1 VDREG
6 ERLGGGSGPFRLMSQ
21 TTRTFFAIE
30 IPEPMG
36 RALREVQRTLA
47 PELTGCRW
55 TSEKTPFH
63 LTLAFLGDVRNG
75 DLGRLVEAVAT
86 SVGQFP
92 PCELHFEGVGAFPSP
107 RRPRVVWA
115 GLPAREPTLLDEI
128 QLGVAGVAA
137 AAGYPS
143 DERFHPHVTL
153 GRFKPGRRGP
163 CDLTEVVERYRS
175 WSCGEFTALEVVGF
189 ASRLAAEGPSYEP
202 LGRAR
207 LAGAKSPPS
216 P

>member
-1 VDREG
+1 
-6 ERLGGGSGPFRLMSQ
+6 MSQ

-36 RALREVQRTLA
+36 SALREVQRTLA

-55 TSEKTPFH
+55 SSEKTAFH
-63 LTLAFLGDVRNG
+63 MTLAFLGDVRNG
-75 DLGRLVEAVAT
+75 DLGRLVEAVA
-86 SVGQFP
+86 SRVGRCP

-115 GLPAREPTLLDEI
+115 GLPARKPALLDEI
-128 QLGVAGVAA
+128 QCAVAGAA
-137 AAGYPS
+137 TKAGYPS
-143 DERFHPHVTL
+143 DDRFHPHVTL

-175 WSCGEFTALEVVGF
+175 WSCGEFTAFEVVGF

-207 LAGAKSPPS
+207 LEGEKSTPS

>member
-1 VDREG
+1 
-6 ERLGGGSGPFRLMSQ
+6 M
-21 TTRTFFAIE
+21 
-30 IPEPMG
+30 
-36 RALREVQRTLA
+36 LA
-47 PELTGCRW
+47 PELGGCRW
-55 TSEKTPFH
+55 TSENTGFH

-75 DLGRLVEAVAT
+75 DLGRLVEAVAS
-86 SVGQFP
+86 SVGGFST
-92 PCELHFEGVGAFPSP
+92 CELHFEGLGAFPSP
-107 RRPRVVWA
+107 GRPRVVWA
-115 GLPAREPTLLDEI
+115 GLPAREPALLDGI
-128 QLGVAGVAA
+128 QRAVAGAA
-137 AAGYPS
+137 ASAGYPS

-163 CDLTEVVERYRS
+163 CDLTQVVERYRS

-207 LAGAKSPPS
+207 LEGEKSTPS